1 MLQVYHR
8 NQECQQYLV
17 VLGDHQQDEQE
28 LLLVRGDQRFRGRQL
43 SQEVQQ
49 GQRYQQNQVFQLL
62 QAHRVLQ
69 DFRSSQELQDYQVIQ
84 PLPWLRGHQGFHL
97 YQVFPV
103 VQGRQEILIYF
114 FLVLHLFLGVR
125 QDQLDP
131 VAQVYRWDRV
141 GPSNQEHHRH
151 QDDQLNL
158 VYHHYREYQEDQAD
172 QEVRVNQVLQT
183 VGVDIHWKHHIRM
196 YQVLPELHVSKG
208 GKARIDPI
216 RAGFVQYLTVMYR
229 VA

>member
-103 VQGRQEILIYF
+103 VQGRQVHRQNY
-114 FLVLHLFLGVR
+114 FLVLHLFLVVQR
-125 QDQLDP
+125 DQLD
-131 VAQVYRWDRV
+131 Q
-141 GPSNQEHHRH
+141 
-151 QDDQLNL
+151 
-158 VYHHYREYQEDQAD
+158 
-172 QEVRVNQVLQT
+172 
-183 VGVDIHWKHHIRM
+183 
-196 YQVLPELHVSKG
+196 
-208 GKARIDPI
+208 
-216 RAGFVQYLTVMYR
+216 
-229 VA
+229 